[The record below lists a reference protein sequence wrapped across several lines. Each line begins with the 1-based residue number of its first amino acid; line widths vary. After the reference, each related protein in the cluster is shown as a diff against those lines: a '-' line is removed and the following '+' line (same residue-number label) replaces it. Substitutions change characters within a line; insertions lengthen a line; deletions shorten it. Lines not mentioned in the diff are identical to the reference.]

1 MHEDHTFVPMWQ
13 QLRSSSVNVAF
24 PSNTCECFPKQTR
37 ESRIFNLGRKDSN
50 LKSSGRVSLKSA
62 ESGPSMLRYS
72 KLAKETK
79 SARVTLLSHIEIDSP
94 FNVGPNVSKI
104 ALQQHESRM
113 SERVT
118 VSSFTSHMKTDQR
131 RN

>member
-1 MHEDHTFVPMWQ
+1 MHEGHTFVPMWQ

-24 PSNTCECFPKQTR
+24 PSNKCECFPKQKSDLR
-37 ESRIFNLGRKDSN
+37 LFNLGRNVSN
-50 LKSSGRVSLKSA
+50 LKSIGRVSLKST
-62 ESGPSMLRYS
+62 EGGPSMLRYS

-94 FNVGPNVSKI
+94 FNVGPKVSKI
-104 ALQQHESRM
+104 ALEKHESRIN
-113 SERVT
+113 ERVT
-118 VSSFTSHMKTDQR
+118 VSSLTSHMKTDQR